1 MILCY
6 NKLTIIKIINFDN
19 QTPKLLKTVS
29 SLQQKQSTNNK
40 HKLLSIQKHNSF
52 DI

>member
-1 MILCY
+1 MSLKNLI
-6 NKLTIIKIINFDN
+6 
-19 QTPKLLKTVS
+19 PELLKTVS